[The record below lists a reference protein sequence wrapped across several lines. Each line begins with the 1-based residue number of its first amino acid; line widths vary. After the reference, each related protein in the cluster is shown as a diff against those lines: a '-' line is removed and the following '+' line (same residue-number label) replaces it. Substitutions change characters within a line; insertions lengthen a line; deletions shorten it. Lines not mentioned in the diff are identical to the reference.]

1 MIDMEKL
8 LSGSIPESLEEK
20 TEAAGAIIRIA
31 RRIVPVTSLLIASA
45 RRDHFGKSVTE
56 WTAWCSENFDL
67 DGAERDH
74 RRAIGDLLLAVRE
87 NTDLFETLFAL
98 SFDKLISLTRIP
110 PDQIA
115 AFLSHLKGDI
125 RKISRDD
132 LRDEVKRWLGEKVQ
146 ERKGAANQDQ
156 PELPGF
162 SEAVGAILSMQP
174 QRLLA
179 EVTDDESA
187 KRILDGGFRLV
198 GSALEFKKREEH
210 PDVLF
215 LQTVKTALLQEIE
228 EIEAAI
234 ARAESKNE

>member
-87 NTDLFETLFAL
+87 NIDLFETLFAL
-98 SFDKLISLTRIP
+98 SFDKLHALTRIP
-110 PDQIA
+110 AAQVA
-115 AFLSHLKGDI
+115 AFLSHLSADVA
-125 RKISRDD
+125 RMSRDD
-132 LRDEVKRWLGEKVQ
+132 LRDEVKRWLGETVQ
-146 ERKGAANQDQ
+146 DRKGGRNPDQ

-162 SEAVGAILSMQP
+162 SDAVGAILRMQP
-174 QRLLA
+174 QQLLD
-179 EVTDDESA
+179 EVTDNASA
-187 KRILDGGFRLV
+187 KRLLDGGFRLV
-198 GSALEFKKREEH
+198 GSALEFKKREPV
-210 PDVLF
+210 PDVAF
-215 LQTVKTALLQEIE
+215 LQSVKAALIQEIE
-228 EIEAAI
+228 EIESAI
-234 ARAESKNE
+234 ARATLE

>member
-45 RRDHFGKSVTE
+45 RRDHFGKSVTD
-56 WTAWCSENFDL
+56 WTAWCAENFDL

-87 NTDLFETLFAL
+87 NTDLFATLFAL
-98 SFDKLISLTRIP
+98 SFDKLHALTRIP
-110 PDQIA
+110 ADQVA
-115 AFLSHLKGDI
+115 AFLSHLSADVA
-125 RKISRDD
+125 RMSRDD
-132 LRDEVKRWLGEKVQ
+132 LRDEVKRWLGETVQ
-146 ERKGAANQDQ
+146 DRKGGRNPDQ

-174 QRLLA
+174 QQLLD
-179 EVTDDESA
+179 EVTDNESA
-187 KRILDGGFRLV
+187 KRLLDGGFRLV
-198 GSALEFKKREEH
+198 GSALEFKKREPV
-210 PDVLF
+210 PDVAF
-215 LQTVKTALLQEIE
+215 LQSVKAALIQEIE
-228 EIEAAI
+228 EIESAI
-234 ARAESKNE
+234 ARATLE

>member
-8 LSGSIPESLEEK
+8 LSGAIPESLAEK

-31 RRIVPVTSLLIASA
+31 RRIVPVTSLLIAAA
-45 RRDHFGKSVTE
+45 RRDHFRQSVTE
-56 WTAWCSENFDL
+56 WTAWCAENFDL

-74 RRAIGDLLLAVRE
+74 RRAIGELLLAVRE
-87 NTDLFETLFAL
+87 NTDLFATLFTL

-110 PDQIA
+110 AEQIA
-115 AFLSHLKGDI
+115 TFLSHLKGDI

-132 LRDEVKRWLGEKVQ
+132 LRDEVKRWLGETVR
-146 ERKGAANQDQ
+146 ERKDAANSEQ

-162 SEAVGAILSMQP
+162 SDAVGTILRMPP
-174 QRLLA
+174 QQLLD
-179 EVTDDESA
+179 EVTDSDCA
-187 KRILDGGFRLV
+187 KRLLDGGFRLV
-198 GSALEFKKREEH
+198 GSALEFKKREKH

-215 LQTVKTALLQEIE
+215 LQSVKAALIQEIE

-234 ARAESKNE
+234 ARAGSEQ

>member
-20 TEAAGAIIRIA
+20 TEAVGAIIRIA

-56 WTAWCSENFDL
+56 C
-67 DGAERDH
+67 
-74 RRAIGDLLLAVRE
+74 RE

-115 AFLSHLKGDI
+115 AFLSHLNGDI

>member
-8 LSGSIPESLEEK
+8 LSGAIPESLTEK

-31 RRIVPVTSLLIASA
+31 RRIVPVTSLLIAAA
-45 RRDHFGKSVTE
+45 RRDHFRQSVTE
-56 WTAWCSENFDL
+56 WTAWCAENFDL

-74 RRAIGDLLLAVRE
+74 RRAIGELLLAVRE

-98 SFDKLISLTRIP
+98 SFDKLHALTRIP
-110 PDQIA
+110 AEQIA
-115 AFLSHLKGDI
+115 AFLSHLPGDVA
-125 RKISRDD
+125 KMTRDD
-132 LRDEVKRWLGEKVQ
+132 LRDEVKRWLGETVR
-146 ERKGAANQDQ
+146 ERKDAANSEQ

-162 SEAVGAILSMQP
+162 SEVVGTILRMPP
-174 QRLLA
+174 QQLLD
-179 EVTDDESA
+179 EVTDSECA
-187 KRILDGGFRLV
+187 KRLLDGGFRLV

-215 LQTVKTALLQEIE
+215 LQSVKAALIQEIE

-234 ARAESKNE
+234 ARAGSEQ

>member
-74 RRAIGDLLLAVRE
+74 RRAIGDLLLSVRE
-87 NTDLFETLFAL
+87 NTDLFATLFAL
-98 SFDKLISLTRIP
+98 SFDKLHALTRIP
-110 PDQIA
+110 AAQVA
-115 AFLSHLKGDI
+115 AFLSHLSADVA
-125 RKISRDD
+125 RMSRDD
-132 LRDEVKRWLGEKVQ
+132 LRDEVKRWLGETVQ
-146 ERKGAANQDQ
+146 NRKGGRNPDQ

-162 SEAVGAILSMQP
+162 SDVVGAILRMQP
-174 QRLLA
+174 QQLLD
-179 EVTDDESA
+179 EVTDNESA
-187 KRILDGGFRLV
+187 KRLLDGGFRLV
-198 GSALEFKKREEH
+198 GSALEFKKREPV
-210 PDVLF
+210 PDVAF
-215 LQTVKTALLQEIE
+215 LQSVKAALIQEIE
-228 EIEAAI
+228 EIESAI
-234 ARAESKNE
+234 ARATLE